1 MGGIY
6 GADFNN
12 FEYTLLNIILGV
24 VIKMIEKKR
33 VGRIINELIYVGGTV
48 QTRPAIK
55 YRIQLLYKCADL
67 LWI

>member
-33 VGRIINELIYVGGTV
+33 VGRIINELI
-48 QTRPAIK
+48 
-55 YRIQLLYKCADL
+55 
-67 LWI
+67 